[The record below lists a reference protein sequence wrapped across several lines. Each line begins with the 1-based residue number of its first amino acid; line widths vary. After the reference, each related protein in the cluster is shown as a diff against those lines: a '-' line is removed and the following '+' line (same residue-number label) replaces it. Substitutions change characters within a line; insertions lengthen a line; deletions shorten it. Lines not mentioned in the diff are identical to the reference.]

1 MSGCSWALPAFHHF
15 ALARLSYLALV
26 DEGELILTQLDVL
39 GWVGGGGGSSP
50 FLKTRGEGDRVKRV
64 GGRDWEE
71 RRERAMSGM

>member
-1 MSGCSWALPAFHHF
+1 M
-15 ALARLSYLALV
+15 